1 MSSQVGSRIACSRKS
16 VSASISSGAKLSFL
30 PSFLLAHV
38 DSGEPGNREL
48 SWRKEIKNITDPPL
62 NAPTGFRTGTAAAV
76 SCKRR
81 LEVWNDLVGVK
92 MGRARERD
100 EVVEKRGRSL
110 EAMLADVMSAPAS
123 QVL

>member
-1 MSSQVGSRIACSRKS
+1 M
-16 VSASISSGAKLSFL
+16 
-30 PSFLLAHV
+30 
-38 DSGEPGNREL
+38 DSGEPRNREL

-62 NAPTGFRTGTAAAV
+62 NAPTGFRTGAAAAV

-123 QVL
+123 RVLQERLIQVATAPFACRTVWGWQLAIRPGASRTLALN

>member
-1 MSSQVGSRIACSRKS
+1 
-16 VSASISSGAKLSFL
+16 
-30 PSFLLAHV
+30 V

-48 SWRKEIKNITDPPL
+48 SWRKGIKSITDPPL

-100 EVVEKRGRSL
+100 EMVEKRGRSL
-110 EAMLADVMSAPAS
+110 EAMLADAMNAPAS
-123 QVL
+123 QVLQERLIQVATTPFACGTVWSWQLANSPWSFKALALN

>member
-1 MSSQVGSRIACSRKS
+1 M
-16 VSASISSGAKLSFL
+16 L
-30 PSFLLAHV
+30 
-38 DSGEPGNREL
+38 E
-48 SWRKEIKNITDPPL
+48 EIKSITDPPL
-62 NAPTGFRTGTAAAV
+62 NAPTGFRTGAAAAV

-123 QVL
+123 RVLQERLIHVATAPFACRTVWGLAIGNSPLELQDLGTQLVT